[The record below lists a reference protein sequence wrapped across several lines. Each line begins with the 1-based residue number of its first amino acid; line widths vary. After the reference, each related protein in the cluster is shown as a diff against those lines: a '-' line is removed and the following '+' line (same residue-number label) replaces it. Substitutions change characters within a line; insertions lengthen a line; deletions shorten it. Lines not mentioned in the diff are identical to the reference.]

1 MAKYY
6 TFAIID
12 YKKSCNVLVTSS
24 ARKAKKILKSGL
36 KTEIWNENS
45 LIDIVYTRTKEK
57 LNDYIALEKE
67 YIAKRQQRAEQRNK
81 RKCKK

>member
-6 TFAIID
+6 TFAVID

-45 LIDIVYTRTKEK
+45 LIDVVYTRTKEK
-57 LNDYIALEKE
+57 LNEYVQNEKDYIKA
-67 YIAKRQQRAEQRNK
+67 RQKRAEERNK
-81 RKCKK
+81 RRCNR